1 MAAINQGLA
10 EAMINGLPPTDPKA
24 MDLAEQHR
32 NNERSGQNY
41 DDMAPGLSQY
51 VHDAIVANAERSD

>member
-1 MAAINQGLA
+1 
-10 EAMINGLPPTDPKA
+10 MINGLPPTDPKA